1 MLVSERVL
9 KWAMRLYPPFLCQ
22 GIWTQ
27 KFEKE
32 FSGVDVKIVK
42 NIFNRNYN
50 RSIFGGTIFSAA
62 DPFYVLL
69 FHQILGRRGFGVR
82 LWLKHSTIDFI
93 KPGNCNLY
101 FKIRLSSEE
110 IEEVVSKLESERKFI
125 KTFRVEITNKE
136 GILYALVHNEIYI
149 RKTSV

>member
-9 KWAMRLYPPFLCQ
+9 KWAMRCYPPFLFQ

-27 KFEKE
+27 QFENE
-32 FSGVDVKIVK
+32 FCGVRVKII
-42 NIFNRNYN
+42 NTLFNRNYN

-62 DPFYVLL
+62 DPFYVIL
-69 FHQILGRRGFGVR
+69 FHQILSRKGFNLK

-93 KPGNCNLY
+93 RPGNCNLY
-101 FKIRLSSEE
+101 FKISLSPNE
-110 IEEVVSKLESERKFI
+110 IEEVISCLESDRKFI

-136 GILYALVHNEIYI
+136 GVLYALVHNEIYI
-149 RKTSV
+149 RKI

>member
-9 KWAMRLYPPFLCQ
+9 KWAMRCYPPFLFQ

-27 KFEKE
+27 KFEKD
-32 FSGVDVKIVK
+32 FSGANVKII
-42 NIFNRNYN
+42 NHLFNRNYN

-69 FHQILGRRGFGVR
+69 FHQILIRKGYNVK

-101 FKIRLSSEE
+101 FKINLGPHD
-110 IEEVVSKLESERKFI
+110 IDEVISKLESDKKFI

-136 GILYALVHNEIYI
+136 GVLYALVHNEIYI
-149 RKTSV
+149 RKI